1 MRRFIF
7 AAAASLAAFVTSASA
22 QRAPVPAEKPAADSP
37 QNSDD
42 AMTDV
47 DPEVLARCKR
57 EAAQKKLRGV
67 DRKTFMNA
75 CVEPED

>member
-1 MRRFIF
+1 MRRSI
-7 AAAASLAAFVTSASA
+7 LAATALAVLTTATLA
-22 QRAPVPAEKPAADSP
+22 QGSPSPVEKPETGSV
-37 QNSDD
+37 QSGDD

-57 EAAQKKLRGV
+57 EALQKKLKGP
-67 DRKTFMNA
+67 DRATFMKA

>member
-1 MRRFIF
+1 MRRSI
-7 AAAASLAAFVTSASA
+7 LAATAFLALAPAALA
-22 QRAPVPAEKPAADSP
+22 QHVPAPAEKPDAGSP
-37 QNSDD
+37 PSSDD

-57 EAAQKKLRGV
+57 EAAQKKLKGAERA
-67 DRKTFMNA
+67 TFMNA